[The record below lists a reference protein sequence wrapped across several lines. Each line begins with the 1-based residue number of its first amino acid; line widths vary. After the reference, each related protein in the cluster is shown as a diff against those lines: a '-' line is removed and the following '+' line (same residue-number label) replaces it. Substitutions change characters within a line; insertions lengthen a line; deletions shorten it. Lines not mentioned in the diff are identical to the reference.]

1 MTGTAPLHG
10 TVQSHTVIRV
20 PGKQHAAAA
29 PFVLLLV
36 ELDDGKRMLG
46 HFRGHQPPP
55 ISSRV
60 VSDGTEGETPIFHAV
75 GEES

>member
-1 MTGTAPLHG
+1 MTSTAPFLG

-36 ELDDGKRMLG
+36 ELDDGKRLLG
-46 HFRGHQPPP
+46 HFRGHEPPA

-60 VSDGTEGETPIFHAV
+60 ESHGTEGETPIFRAV
-75 GEES
+75 GDES